1 MRLIHSGY
9 GINIEV
15 CENEVNLLCIEQKK
29 SFADL
34 IQEILDQKNGKEGN
48 FILSENDKIH
58 NISKEVEIIIN
69 PFVLD
74 CNEKRIQQKLY
85 QEVYE
90 QAVSNYLPETTE
102 LNAEIISYLEKITL
116 SVPYDIIF
124 DLEENIQGMLKIYG
138 VRIEQQTS
146 SLLEKITDYLKILVR
161 MCRIKIFIFVNLKTY
176 LDPED
181 LKKLYEFAFY
191 EKLNI
196 ILIENQVIEKINCEK
211 VCILDKDMCIIKYG

>member
-1 MRLIHSGY
+1 MRLVHSGY
-9 GINIEV
+9 GIDIKV

-29 SFADL
+29 SFVVL
-34 IQEILDQKNGKEGN
+34 IQEILDQNNGKDGQ
-48 FILSENDKIH
+48 FILSEKDKII
-58 NISKEVEIIIN
+58 NMAKEVEIIIN

-74 CNEKRIQQKLY
+74 CNEKRVQQKLY

-191 EKLNI
+191 EKINI
-196 ILIENQVIEKINCEK
+196 ILIENQVTEKINCEK
-211 VCILDKDMCIIKYG
+211 VCILDQDMCIIKYE

>member
-9 GINIEV
+9 GIDIEV
-15 CENEVNLLCIEQKK
+15 CENEVNILCVEQKK
-29 SFADL
+29 SFAAL
-34 IQEILDQKNGKEGN
+34 TQEILDQKNGKEGN
-48 FILSENDKIH
+48 VILSEKDKIL
-58 NISKEVEIIIN
+58 NIAKEVEIIIN

-74 CNEKRIQQKLY
+74 CNEKRIQQRLY

-90 QAVSNYLPETTE
+90 QAVGNYLPETTD
-102 LNAEIISYLEKITL
+102 LNAKIISYLEKITL

-146 SLLEKITDYLKILVR
+146 SLLEKIIEYLKILVR
-161 MCRIKIFIFVNLKTY
+161 MCRIKIFIFVNLKTF

-191 EKLNI
+191 EKMNI
-196 ILIENQVIEKINCEK
+196 ILIENQVTEKINCEK
-211 VCILDKDMCIIKYG
+211 VCILDQDMCIINYK

>member
-1 MRLIHSGY
+1 MRLVHSGY
-9 GINIEV
+9 GIDIEV
-15 CENEVNLLCIEQKK
+15 CENEVNLLCIEQKT
-29 SFADL
+29 SFAVL
-34 IQEILDQKNGKEGN
+34 IQEMLDQKNGKDGQ
-48 FILSENDKIH
+48 FILSEKDKII
-58 NISKEVEIIIN
+58 NMAKEVEIIIN

-74 CNEKRIQQKLY
+74 CNEKRVQQKLY
-85 QEVYE
+85 QEVYK

-161 MCRIKIFIFVNLKTY
+161 MCRIKIFIFVNLKIY

-196 ILIENQVIEKINCEK
+196 ILIENHVTEKINCEK
-211 VCILDKDMCIIKYG
+211 VCILDQDMCIIKYK

>member
-9 GINIEV
+9 GIDIEV

-48 FILSENDKIH
+48 FILSEKDKIH

-90 QAVSNYLPETTE
+90 QAIGKYLPETTE

-138 VRIEQQTS
+138 VRIEQQTF
-146 SLLEKITDYLKILVR
+146 SLLEKIIDYLKILVR
-161 MCRIKIFIFVNLKTY
+161 MCRIRIFIFVNLKIY

-191 EKLNI
+191 EKMYI
-196 ILIENQVIEKINCEK
+196 ILIENQVTKKINCEK
-211 VCILDKDMCIIKYG
+211 VCILDQDKCIIEYE

>member
-1 MRLIHSGY
+1 MRLIHSEY
-9 GINIEV
+9 GIDMEI
-15 CENEVNLLCIEQKK
+15 CENEVNLLCIERKT
-29 SFADL
+29 SFTVL
-34 IQEILDQKNGKEGN
+34 IQEMLDQKNGKDGQ
-48 FILSENDKIH
+48 FILSEKDKII
-58 NISKEVEIIIN
+58 NIAKEVEVIIN

-74 CNEKRIQQKLY
+74 CNEKRVQQKLY

>member
-9 GINIEV
+9 GIDIEV
-15 CENEVNLLCIEQKK
+15 CENEVYILCVEQKK
-29 SFADL
+29 SFAAL
-34 IQEILDQKNGKEGN
+34 TQEILDQKNGKEGN
-48 FILSENDKIH
+48 VILSEKDKIL
-58 NISKEVEIIIN
+58 NITKEVEIIIN

-90 QAVSNYLPETTE
+90 QAVGNYLPETTE
-102 LNAEIISYLEKITL
+102 LNAEIISFLEKITL

-124 DLEENIQGMLKIYG
+124 DLEEKIQGMLKIYG

-146 SLLEKITDYLKILVR
+146 SLLEKIIDYLKILVR
-161 MCRIKIFIFVNLKTY
+161 MCRIKIFIFVNLKTF
-176 LDPED
+176 LDPGD

-191 EKLNI
+191 EKMNI
-196 ILIENQVIEKINCEK
+196 ILIENQVTEKINCEK
-211 VCILDKDMCIIKYG
+211 VCILDQDMCIIKYE

>member
-1 MRLIHSGY
+1 MRLVHSGY
-9 GINIEV
+9 GIDIEI
-15 CENEVNLLCIEQKK
+15 CENEVNLLCIEKKK

-34 IQEILDQKNGKEGN
+34 IQEMLDQKNGKDGQ
-48 FILSENDKIH
+48 FILSEKDKII
-58 NISKEVEIIIN
+58 NMAKEVEIIIN

-74 CNEKRIQQKLY
+74 CNEKRVQQKLY

-90 QAVSNYLPETTE
+90 QAVSKYLLETTE
-102 LNAEIISYLEKITL
+102 LNAKIISYLEKITL

-161 MCRIKIFIFVNLKTY
+161 MCRIKIYIFVNLKTY

-211 VCILDKDMCIIKYG
+211 VCILDQDMCIIKYK